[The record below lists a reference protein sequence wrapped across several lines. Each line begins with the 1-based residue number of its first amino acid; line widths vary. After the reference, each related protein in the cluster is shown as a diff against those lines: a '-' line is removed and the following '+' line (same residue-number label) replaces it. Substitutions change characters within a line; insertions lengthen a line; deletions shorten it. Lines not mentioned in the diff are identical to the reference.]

1 MNFFFEKIHL
11 LCDEV
16 IVQLKMIDDKM
27 VTPKKKF
34 HSLNQV

>member
-16 IVQLKMIDDKM
+16 IVRLKMIDDHVFRNVLKM
-27 VTPKKKF
+27 P
-34 HSLNQV
+34 